1 MEELTVS
8 QVKLVRGSVPLLT
21 SASASAST
29 IASGGAS
36 AQSCATT

>member
-8 QVKLVRGSVPLLT
+8 QVKLVCGSVPLLT
-21 SASASAST
+21 SASASSTT
-29 IASGGAS
+29 IASARAS